1 MTCGL
6 FLGHLGLGDQIL
18 LAPAI
23 HHLATTRGY
32 NKLYVV
38 VKAPYM
44 STIRHLLGDP
54 GVAAAAASV
63 AATERSAIE
72 FLPIRA
78 TTSTTEEIAEILAVM
93 KTIASSCQSVKMHLS
108 GHFNMQLRDASD
120 FPICFYKQLEI
131 DWAAAATHF
140 VVPCTSKSTLLAGLL
155 TYIPYIFIHDIS
167 STGPAG
173 AALEVAINSRRDKY
187 FLVNPEKNMYPI
199 GHVFYELAEQFLRE
213 KKGLTLIDYK
223 ATIEGA
229 AELHM
234 ITSCYFCFA
243 AGLLGVGAA
252 VKVAYSRNRDRFP
265 TIAGDWTYVD
275 I

>member
-1 MTCGL
+1 MPCGV

-23 HHLATTRGY
+23 HHIVTTCGY

-44 STIRHLLGDP
+44 TTVQALLQDSSKNAEGNKT
-54 GVAAAAASV
+54 V
-63 AATERSAIE
+63 IE

-78 TTSTTEEIAEILAVM
+78 TANLSEEIAEILDIF
-93 KTIASSCQSVKMHLS
+93 KIIDTNCQPIIMHLS
-108 GHFNMQLRDASD
+108 GHYNRHIRGVGE
-120 FPICFYKQLEI
+120 FPINFYNQLGI
-131 DWAAAATHF
+131 DWKLATSRF
-140 VVPCTSKSTLLAGLL
+140 FVPCTPKSTLLSGLL

-167 STGPAG
+167 STESAG
-173 AALEVAINSRRDKY
+173 RALEHVISKLQDKF
-187 FLVNPEKNMYPI
+187 FLVNPEKNMYPE
-199 GHVFYELAEQFLRE
+199 GHVFYELADQFLRE
-213 KKGLTLIDYK
+213 KRSLTLIDYK

-229 AELHM
+229 VELHM

-243 AGLLGVGAA
+243 AALLGVNAK
-252 VKVAYSRNRDRFP
+252 VKVAYSRNGDRFP
-265 TIAGDWTYVD
+265 TIASDWKYID